1 VKGVTQDS
9 TVFGHLLF
17 GHPGGI
23 ERRCR
28 SVTAG
33 SGATMDR
40 MRDRVDA
47 PAADLES
54 PVVSPQVYDAHYY
67 RQLCI
72 GSEVWSRS
80 DGADAHPVYDYS
92 LDTAGL
98 RAGEALVDIGT
109 GRGELVAAAMARG
122 AKWAIGVE
130 YSLDAVA
137 MGQQTLA
144 ARGVSG
150 AAAVLLAD
158 ARRLPLPDACADLV
172 TMLDVVEHLTPDE
185 LSAAL
190 REARRV
196 LKPGGRVVVHT
207 YPTSTLYDVTYRGL
221 AAIWPRNRSRWPS
234 DPRNDWER
242 LMHVNEQSQRGLRR
256 ALQEAGFGQA
266 DVSHGDVIY
275 LDFVPSRSARRVLRL
290 LARVPWV
297 RRLVLADLW
306 ATAR

>member
-1 VKGVTQDS
+1 
-9 TVFGHLLF
+9 
-17 GHPGGI
+17 
-23 ERRCR
+23 
-28 SVTAG
+28 
-33 SGATMDR
+33 MDR
-40 MRDRVDA
+40 MRDRADA
-47 PAADLES
+47 AADLQS
-54 PVVSPQVYDAHYY
+54 PAVSPRVYDAHYY
-67 RQLCI
+67 RELCV
-72 GSEVWSRS
+72 GSDVWTRS
-80 DGADAHPVYDYS
+80 DGAAAHPVYDYS
-92 LDTAGL
+92 LDAAGL

-137 MGQQTLA
+137 MGQQTLT

-150 AAAVLLAD
+150 AAAVVLAD
-158 ARRLPLPDACADLV
+158 ARQLPLPDRTADLV
-172 TMLDVVEHLTPDE
+172 TMLDVVEHLSHDE

-190 REARRV
+190 REARRI
-196 LKPGGRVVVHT
+196 LRPGGRLVVHT

-221 AAIWPRNRSRWPS
+221 AAIWPRNRNRWPR

-256 ALQEAGFGQA
+256 SLTAAGFERV
-266 DVSHGDVIY
+266 DVSHGGVVY
-275 LDFVPSRSARRVLRL
+275 LDFVPSHHARRALQL